1 VLTTP
6 TALEHNAVEGLR
18 YAFGYSMLPICYALS
33 VLLLWG
39 ALDVGERK
47 WYRGK
52 DGIKRLLLHS
62 LILGA
67 TFATVVSY
75 LPMW

>member
-1 VLTTP
+1 
-6 TALEHNAVEGLR
+6 
-18 YAFGYSMLPICYALS
+18 MLPICYALS